1 MRVIITGGTG
11 LIGRAL
17 ASRLLAGGCESVVL
31 SRRPEHATLPDG
43 VRVCAW
49 DACSADGWEELIETD
64 TAIVNLAG
72 ENVGAGKWTRQ
83 RKERIRRSRIDA
95 GQAVLA
101 AVEHAACKPRVVIQA
116 SAVGYYGP
124 CGDRSVIESQPAGDD
139 FLARIAAA
147 AEASTAAVQS
157 LGVRWVAMRTGV
169 VLSRDGGAL
178 PTMLRPFRLGLGG
191 RLGNGRQWFPWIH
204 IEDVLAAVCFLLDN
218 ESAAGA
224 FNVTSFDPV
233 RNRHF
238 TSILARTIGRPAL
251 FRVPAFVLR
260 ILLGEMSTMLLTG
273 QRAVPRRLL
282 EMGFRFRFPD
292 PGGALCDLLGPGA
305 SERPESV

>member
-17 ASRLLAGGCESVVL
+17 ASRLVAAGYEAIVL
-31 SRRPEHATLPDG
+31 SRSPERVTLPEG

-49 DACSADGWEELIETD
+49 DARRPDGWEGLIEKD

-72 ENVGAGKWTRQ
+72 ENVGGGRWTRR
-83 RKERIRRSRIDA
+83 RKERILSSRVDA
-95 GQAVLA
+95 GRSVSA
-101 AVEHAACKPRVVIQA
+101 AVERAPYKPRVVIQA

-124 CGDRSVIESQPAGDD
+124 CGDRAVIESQPPGDD
-139 FLARIAAA
+139 FLARTAAA
-147 AEASTAAVQS
+147 AEASTAALES
-157 LGVRWVAMRTGV
+157 MGVRWIAIRAGV

-178 PTMLRPFRLGLGG
+178 PAMVRPFRFGLGG

-204 IEDVLAAVCFLLDN
+204 IEDALAAMEFLLDHQ
-218 ESAAGA
+218 SAAGA

-238 TSILARTIGRPAL
+238 TTILARTVRRPAL
-251 FRVPAFVLR
+251 FRVPAFALR

-282 EMGFRFRFPD
+282 EMGFRFRFPE
-292 PGGALCDLLGPGA
+292 PGGALRNLLRPDA
-305 SERPESV
+305 SRAA

>member
-17 ASRLLAGGCESVVL
+17 ASRLLAAGSEAIVL
-31 SRRPEHATLPDG
+31 SRSPERGALPDG
-43 VRVCAW
+43 VRLCAW
-49 DACSADGWEELIETD
+49 DARTAEGWERLIERD

-72 ENVGAGKWTRQ
+72 ENIGAGRWTRR
-83 RKERIRRSRIDA
+83 RKERILTSRVDA
-95 GQAVLA
+95 GRAVFA
-101 AVEHAACKPRVVIQA
+101 AVERAPSKPRVVIQA

-124 CGDRSVIESQPAGDD
+124 CGDRSVIESQPPGND

-157 LGVRWVAMRTGV
+157 LGVRWVAIRTGV
-169 VLSRDGGAL
+169 VLSREGGAL
-178 PTMLRPFRLGLGG
+178 PAMLRPFRLGLGG
-191 RLGNGRQWFPWIH
+191 RLGSGRQWFPWIH
-204 IEDVLAAVCFLLDN
+204 IEDAVAAVCFLLDN
-218 ESAAGA
+218 ESATGA

-238 TSILARTIGRPAL
+238 TGILARTIRRPAL
-251 FRVPAFVLR
+251 FRVPSFVLR
-260 ILLGEMSTMLLTG
+260 IVLGEMSTMLLTG

-282 EMGFRFRFPD
+282 EMGFRFRLPE
-292 PGGALCDLLGPGA
+292 PAGALCDLLGPGA
-305 SERPESV
+305 SREP

>member
-17 ASRLLAGGCESVVL
+17 ASRLVAAGREPIVL
-31 SRRPEHATLPDG
+31 SRSPERITLPEG
-43 VRVCAW
+43 VRACAW
-49 DACSADGWEELIETD
+49 DARRPDGWEALIEKD

-72 ENVGAGKWTRQ
+72 ENVGAGRWTSR
-83 RKERIRRSRIDA
+83 RKERILSSRVEA
-95 GQAVLA
+95 GRAVSA
-101 AVEHAACKPRVVIQA
+101 AVESAPTKPRVVIQA

-124 CGDRSVIESQPAGDD
+124 CGDRAIIESQPPGGD
-139 FLARIAAA
+139 FLARTAAA
-147 AEASTAAVQS
+147 AEASTAALES
-157 LGVRWVAMRTGV
+157 LGVRWVAIRTGV
-169 VLSRDGGAL
+169 VLSREGGAL
-178 PTMLRPFRLGLGG
+178 PTMLRPFRFGLGG

-204 IEDVLAAVCFLLDN
+204 IDDAVAAVEFLL
-218 ESAAGA
+218 EHEAAAGA

-238 TSILARTIGRPAL
+238 TTILARTVRRPAL
-251 FRVPAFVLR
+251 CRVPALALR

-282 EMGFRFRFPD
+282 EMGFRFRFPE
-292 PGGALCDLLGPGA
+292 PAGALRDLLGPHA
-305 SERPESV
+305 AAVS